1 MIGSL
6 KRFISLGVI
15 SATGLLPLQ
24 LAGADNGGS
33 DQKDFFQ
40 EVHSATEQKGVT
52 FTAEY
57 TGEGFANLSG
67 GIKTGAAYEGLIR
80 LSLQLD
86 LAQLLCWKGTTVYGS
101 MLYPAGEGLTNQYTG
116 DFNRLSNIDAYDSV
130 RLFELWF
137 QQKLFGGLFSIR
149 LGQIAADQEFYQ
161 STTSNLFINSCF
173 GTFPTISF
181 NTNLPIYPVGGLGAR
196 VDYRPSSSATFR
208 AAVFDSNPGI
218 QDLNDKH
225 GIAFHLNP
233 TAGVIFVAE
242 GVYQVNPTKENRGI
256 VGTYTIGGYYDSRQF
271 SGDFVHPVHASNGG
285 FYAIIDQV
293 VYRAQPYMDEKSG
306 KQGLSIFTSCG
317 GAPRD
322 RNVVSLYVD
331 CGCNYFGLVPGR
343 DNDIAGVA
351 VSYTKL
357 SDELVQK
364 GRPIHSGH
372 ETVIEA
378 SYKLQLND
386 HLYLQPDLQYIF
398 YPGGFGAHPNA
409 LVSGLRFDF
418 TF

>member
-1 MIGSL
+1 L
-6 KRFISLGVI
+6 
-15 SATGLLPLQ
+15 
-24 LAGADNGGS
+24 
-33 DQKDFFQ
+33 
-40 EVHSATEQKGVT
+40 
-52 FTAEY
+52 
-57 TGEGFANLSG
+57 
-67 GIKTGAAYEGLIR
+67 
-80 LSLQLD
+80 
-86 LAQLLCWKGTTVYGS
+86 
-101 MLYPAGEGLTNQYTG
+101 
-116 DFNRLSNIDAYDSV
+116 
-130 RLFELWF
+130 
-137 QQKLFGGLFSIR
+137 
-149 LGQIAADQEFYQ
+149 
-161 STTSNLFINSCF
+161 

-181 NTNLPIYPVGGLGAR
+181 NTSLPIYPVGGLGVR
-196 VDYRPSSSATFR
+196 VDYRPNSSATFR
-208 AAVFDSNPGI
+208 AAVFDSSPGI

-233 TAGVIFVAE
+233 TAGVIFIAE

-285 FYAIIDQV
+285 LYAIIDQV
-293 VYRAQPYMDEKSG
+293 VYRAQPYLDEKSG

-317 GAPRD
+317 LAPSD
-322 RNVVSLYVD
+322 RNVVSLYLD
-331 CGCNYFGLVPGR
+331 CGCNYLGLVPGR
-343 DNDIAGVA
+343 ENDIAGVA
-351 VSYTKL
+351 FSYTKL
-357 SDELVQK
+357 SDELVQN

-386 HLYLQPDLQYIF
+386 HLYLQPDVQYIL

>member
-1 MIGSL
+1 MIGSVT
-6 KRFISLGVI
+6 RNVFLGVI
-15 SATGLLPLQ
+15 FATGLLSP
-24 LAGADNGGS
+24 ARAWAAEGAS
-33 DQKDFFQ
+33 DQKDIFQ
-40 EVHSATEQKGVT
+40 QVHSATEQKGVT

-57 TGEGFANLSG
+57 TGEIFANLSG
-67 GIKTGAAYEGLIR
+67 GIKTGAAYEGLLR
-80 LSLQLD
+80 LSLQFD
-86 LAQLLCWKGTTVYGS
+86 LAQLLCWKGATIYGS
-101 MLYPAGEGLTNQYTG
+101 MLYPAGEGLTNEYTG

-181 NTNLPIYPVGGLGAR
+181 NTNLPIYPVGGLGVR
-196 VDYRPSSSATFR
+196 VDYRPSGSATFR
-208 AAVFDSNPGI
+208 AAVLDSNPGI
-218 QDLNDKH
+218 QDLNNKH
-225 GIAFHLNP
+225 GVAFHVNP
-233 TAGVIFVAE
+233 AAGVIFIAE

-256 VGTYTIGGYYDSRQF
+256 VGTYTIGGFYDSRQF

-285 FYAIIDQV
+285 LYAIIDQV
-293 VYRAQPYMDEKSG
+293 VYRAQPYADEKSG

-317 GAPRD
+317 VAPSD

-331 CGCNYFGLVPGR
+331 CGCNYLGLVPCR
-343 DNDIAGVA
+343 ENDIAGVA

-357 SDELVQK
+357 SDELVEN

-372 ETVIEA
+372 ETIIEG

-386 HLYLQPDLQYIF
+386 HLYLQPDVQYIF